1 MGGVRFEWEKMEG
14 NWFGRFC
21 FTLSTPSLDLYVLD
35 NQDRIEKWKMRGR
48 RFVVVVIYKLWNLL
62 EDSLLSIE
70 TNLLSCLLWSILLSN
85 FEVFTIISVFSSI
98 SLSGNVYY

>member
-1 MGGVRFEWEKMEG
+1 
-14 NWFGRFC
+14 
-21 FTLSTPSLDLYVLD
+21 
-35 NQDRIEKWKMRGR
+35 MRGR

>member
-1 MGGVRFEWEKMEG
+1 MEG